1 MDDLRI
7 LDDLFEKHND
17 EIHFESFKRSN
28 IVWVSNENQG
38 DYNKEI
44 IFNTRSLA
52 SPLINYKDAYVL
64 LEIEVKIPYDGT
76 DQGKKSV
83 PKLISLKRSYE
94 LVEYLR
100 ISLYGVI
107 ITYESYVNRSSLVNY
122 VINNAF
128 NDPTSYR
135 NVSKAISTGL
145 NVTSNQFISKDTY
158 YSPQDDDDED
168 ASDRFHYIN
177 FEIPIFLKDLS
188 EFFRKVTVLK
198 FAEFNINL
206 KFIDNMIISSRE
218 GIKTTIK
225 SCHLFVK
232 EVELYENEH
241 IKYLKML
248 NDGYSK
254 TINLLECHTRVFNN
268 KMSEINE
275 NFYVNNV
282 QNFNSVYIYGILDT
296 NKEGLK
302 YDLPSVKFEKPH
314 LNIDKIEFE
323 KPIDNDISAYDE
335 LKSKSNHYDNF
346 LITYPNFKNYY
357 RIYCFNVARN
367 IRDDHNNKFM
377 NIITNM
383 ETTSC
388 TVYVVLRTHGS
399 VKLNYSKE
407 NGLIVYKYQKYA
419 LFINKMIEIGYNFLK
434 KDLNKIKKFKNPT
447 LDIDK
452 NGIKKFKI

>member
-1 MDDLRI
+1 MNDLRI
-7 LDDLFEKHND
+7 LDDLLEKHND
-17 EIHFESFKRSN
+17 EIHFELFKRSN
-28 IVWVSNENQG
+28 IVWINNENQG

-52 SPLINYKDAYVL
+52 SLLINYKDAYVL
-64 LEIEVKIPYDGT
+64 LKIEVKIPYDGT
-76 DQGKKSV
+76 DQDKKSV
-83 PKLISLKRSYE
+83 PKLISLKKSYE

-100 ISLYGVI
+100 ISLNVVI
-107 ITYESYVNRSSLVNY
+107 ITNESYVNRSSLVNY
-122 VINNAF
+122 IMNNAY

-135 NVSKAISTGL
+135 NISKAISTDL
-145 NVTSNQFISKDTY
+145 NITDNQFITEDIY
-158 YSPQDDDDED
+158 YSPQDDDED
-168 ASDRFHYIN
+168 AINKFHYIN
-177 FEIPIFLKDLS
+177 FEIPIFLKDIS

-218 GIKTTIK
+218 NIETTIK

-232 EVELYENEH
+232 EVTLHENDH
-241 IKYLKML
+241 MKYFKML

-254 TINLLECHTRVFNN
+254 TINFLECHTRVFND

-275 NFYVNNV
+275 NFYVNHV
-282 QNFNSVYIYGILDT
+282 QNCDSVYMYGILNT

-302 YDLPSVKFEKPH
+302 YDLPSVKFENPH
-314 LNIDKIEFE
+314 LNINNIEFE

-346 LITYPNFKNYY
+346 LITYLNFKNYY

-367 IRDDHNNKFM
+367 MRDDHNDKFI

-388 TVYVVLRTHGS
+388 SVYVVLKTHSS
-399 VKLNYSKE
+399 VKLEYSKT
-407 NGLIVYKYQKYA
+407 NGLIVYKSQ
-419 LFINKMIEIGYNFLK
+419 
-434 KDLNKIKKFKNPT
+434 
-447 LDIDK
+447 
-452 NGIKKFKI
+452 

>member
-1 MDDLRI
+1 MNDLRI

-17 EIHFESFKRSN
+17 EIHFELFKRSN
-28 IVWVSNENQG
+28 IIWTNNENQG

-44 IFNTRSLA
+44 IFNTKSFASL
-52 SPLINYKDAYVL
+52 LINYKDVYIL
-64 LEIEVKIPYDGT
+64 LKIEVKIPYDGT
-76 DQGKKSV
+76 DLGKKSV
-83 PKLISLKRSYE
+83 PKLISLKKSYE

-100 ISLYGVI
+100 IFLNNVI
-107 ITYESYVNRSSLVNY
+107 ITNESYVNRSSLVNY

-135 NVSKAISTGL
+135 NISKAISTDL
-145 NVTSNQFISKDTY
+145 NVLESQFITKDTY
-158 YSPQDDDDED
+158 YSPQDDDED
-168 ASDRFHYIN
+168 TINKFHYIN
-177 FEIPIFLKDLS
+177 FEIPIFLKDMS
-188 EFFRKVTVLK
+188 EFFRKVSALK

-206 KFIDNMIISSRE
+206 RFIDNMIISSRE
-218 GIKTTIK
+218 NIKTTIK
-225 SCHLFVK
+225 SCYLFVK
-232 EVELYENEH
+232 EVTFYENDH

-254 TINLLECHTRVFNN
+254 TINFLECHTIIFNN

-282 QNFNSVYIYGILDT
+282 QNCDSVYMYGILNT

-302 YDLPSVKFEKPH
+302 YELSSVKFEKPH
-314 LNIDKIEFE
+314 LNTNNIEFE

-335 LKSKSNHYDNF
+335 LKNKSNHYHNF
-346 LITYPNFKNYY
+346 LITYPNFKKYY

-367 IRDDHNNKFM
+367 IRDDHNNKFI

-388 TVYVVLRTHGS
+388 TVYIVLKHIA
-399 VKLNYSKE
+399 VLN
-407 NGLIVYKYQKYA
+407 
-419 LFINKMIEIGYNFLK
+419 
-434 KDLNKIKKFKNPT
+434 
-447 LDIDK
+447 
-452 NGIKKFKI
+452 